1 MQWEFYPVFTD
12 TDKKV
17 DSGHDELSVSKPS
30 KVSAESK
37 RGAVEQRF
45 RACSFQHPVPFLR
58 LAGGE
63 RQPGQIF
70 REQIATLGD

>member
-1 MQWEFYPVFTD
+1 MGFYPVFTD

-17 DSGHDELSVSKPS
+17 DPDHDAYACQSLGSSVPSSSAVRLSNGS
-30 KVSAESK
+30 E
-37 RGAVEQRF
+37 
-45 RACSFQHPVPFLR
+45 RAASSIRCHSLR

-70 REQIATLGD
+70 REQLATFRE